1 MKNIKY
7 IAIFSLITLF
17 SVYVA
22 AQQPTKADLE
32 KRRNNL
38 LKEIEQTQKQLE
50 ETKQNKNATLSDLKA
65 LQAKLQARTQL
76 INNIN
81 SEISGLEHTIRSS
94 ARDIEDLNSKLQS
107 QQRSYAASV
116 RYAYKSRES
125 ENLVAFLFGASDFN
139 DALRRIQYLKR
150 YNDFRKAEG
159 DKIQRTQVTLNTKI
173 GQLNSQKNEKSSL
186 LAEEKEQTQ
195 ELLAEKAETDKVV
208 LALKGKE
215 KELLDR
221 IRKDQ
226 AASAKLESS
235 IKEMIRKEIALAKKK
250 AEEEARKKAEQEA
263 LAKKKA
269 EEEARRK
276 QEVAVAGSRSNDVT
290 LRTGSEMRGETP
302 SGSASPATSKPAQG
316 GSGATASNTATPKA
330 TAATQQP
337 SGSNANPRAMGASSP
352 GTPKVSESYKMNLT
366 PEVQNLS
373 NSFSANQGRLPW
385 PVEKGY
391 ISSQYGTQQ
400 HPLYSSITIDNLGI
414 DITTGA
420 GAAARSVFEGTVTK
434 VSNIDGFIVM
444 VSHGEYFTIYSG
456 LANVSVRQGDK
467 VTAKQTLGT
476 VGKNEDGVSVLN
488 FQVWKIT
495 GNNFSTVNP
504 ASWIA
509 R

>member
-1 MKNIKY
+1 
-7 IAIFSLITLF
+7 
-17 SVYVA
+17 
-22 AQQPTKADLE
+22 
-32 KRRNNL
+32 
-38 LKEIEQTQKQLE
+38 
-50 ETKQNKNATLSDLKA
+50 
-65 LQAKLQARTQL
+65 
-76 INNIN
+76 
-81 SEISGLEHTIRSS
+81 
-94 ARDIEDLNSKLQS
+94 
-107 QQRSYAASV
+107 
-116 RYAYKSRES
+116 
-125 ENLVAFLFGASDFN
+125 
-139 DALRRIQYLKR
+139 
-150 YNDFRKAEG
+150 
-159 DKIQRTQVTLNTKI
+159 
-173 GQLNSQKNEKSSL
+173 
-186 LAEEKEQTQ
+186 
-195 ELLAEKAETDKVV
+195 
-208 LALKGKE
+208 
-215 KELLDR
+215 
-221 IRKDQ
+221 
-226 AASAKLESS
+226 
-235 IKEMIRKEIALAKKK
+235 
-250 AEEEARKKAEQEA
+250 
-263 LAKKKA
+263 
-269 EEEARRK
+269 
-276 QEVAVAGSRSNDVT
+276 
-290 LRTGSEMRGETP
+290 
-302 SGSASPATSKPAQG
+302 
-316 GSGATASNTATPKA
+316 
-330 TAATQQP
+330 
-337 SGSNANPRAMGASSP
+337 MGASSP